1 MAKGDFTYA
10 NGLTIAIARKLCKF
24 YFGDFFFKAEK
35 NEKKLRFDIYLKN
48 KVKGENGEVLVIED
62 FADIDYFN
70 EFWNDNNTSNPV
82 LNILVVGVSI

>member
-35 NEKKLRFDIYLKN
+35 NEKQLRFDIYLKN
-48 KVKGENGEVLVIED
+48 RVKGENGEVLQIED

-70 EFWNDNNTSNPV
+70 QFWNEGNLGKPV
-82 LNILVVGVSI
+82 LNVLVVSVNF